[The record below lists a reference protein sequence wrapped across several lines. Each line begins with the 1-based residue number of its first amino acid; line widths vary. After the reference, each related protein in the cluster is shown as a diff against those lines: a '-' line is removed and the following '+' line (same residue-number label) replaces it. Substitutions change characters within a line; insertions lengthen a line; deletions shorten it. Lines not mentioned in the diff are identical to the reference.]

1 MFVVRIDGGDAR
13 EFRAFRRVREARS
26 FVREIQLLDDREG
39 EVRIFDVSDT
49 DDAEIAVIAVRDGL
63 AVPVADIEPD
73 AAVMLAS
80 MGLGTG
86 LRI

>member
-26 FVREIQLLDDREG
+26 YVREAQLAAYG
-39 EVRIFDVSDT
+39 ESDTLIFDVADT

-63 AVPVADIEPD
+63 GVPVPDMEPD